1 LNTTNNHPDPMEGEI
16 EHALDPGRFIS
27 DRGCF
32 RFVDGLDQVA
42 SDLGRLV
49 TDDPDRAATL
59 YETFLAGCYEKA
71 EEVDDSSGSFGV
83 FAQSL
88 ISGWITARQAAQV
101 SPQQTT
107 ARLLAWM
114 DNDQYGFCHRLE
126 HEIATVF
133 DMAGLAAF
141 IDAIRGRFEAADQVT
156 PAVGGSDEADRDAR
170 RRRAETARWAEALRS
185 LYAAGGDLDAYVEL
199 ANRTG
204 LTADDCLTVANLLVT
219 RSDPTQALSWVD
231 RGLELDAH
239 RPYSSFA
246 AHSLTELK
254 PRLLADLGHG
264 EQALETA
271 WASYRKH
278 PDRHSYDHLMT
289 FVPHAERPTWQ
300 DRAIT
305 AALDGDRYLPAVIEL
320 LLHTAETGRLGQLA
334 ARTSDSSWEGV
345 GHHVAEQAGTALEP
359 GHPGEAARIW
369 RAAGMRILK
378 AGKSKYYGAARRYF
392 EHAKHCY
399 QQADQ
404 PTQWQQVVEEVYA
417 RHGRKT
423 RFLPG
428 FDAVVTGTDPTP
440 QPSFLDQAKARWGR
454 HASD

>member
-1 LNTTNNHPDPMEGEI
+1 MSATSNHPDPMEAEI

-27 DRGCF
+27 DRSCF
-32 RFVDGLDQVA
+32 RFVDSLEQVA
-42 SDLGRLV
+42 AAIGRLV

-71 EEVDDSSGSFGV
+71 EEVDDSSGSFGM

-114 DNDQYGFCHRLE
+114 DDDQYGFCHRLE

-133 DMAGLAAF
+133 DEAGLAAF
-141 IDAIRGRFEAADQVT
+141 IDAIRSRFEAADQAT
-156 PAVGGSDEADRDAR
+156 PAAGGSDQADRDAR

-185 LYAAGGDLDAYVEL
+185 LYATRGDLDAYVEL
-199 ANRTG
+199 AERTG

-219 RSDPTQALSWVD
+219 RGDPAQALAWVD
-231 RGLELDAH
+231 RGLELDAD
-239 RPYSSFA
+239 RPYPSFA

-254 PRLLADLGHG
+254 PRLLVDLGHG

-271 WASYRKH
+271 WADYRKH
-278 PDRHSYDHLMT
+278 PDRYSYDHLMT
-289 FVPHAERPTWQ
+289 FVPPAERPGWH
-300 DRAIT
+300 DRAVT
-305 AALDGDRYLPAVIEL
+305 VALDGDRYLPAVIEL
-320 LLHTAETGRLGQLA
+320 LLHTNETGRLGQLA
-334 ARTSDSSWEGV
+334 ARTPDSSWEGV
-345 GHHVAEQAGTALEP
+345 GHHAAEQAGTALEP

-378 AGKSKYYGAARRYF
+378 AGRSRYYGAALRYF
-392 EHAKHCY
+392 EHAKRCY
-399 QQADQ
+399 QQAGQ
-404 PTQWQQVVEEVYA
+404 PAQWQQVIDEVYA
-417 RHGRKT
+417 QHSRKT
-423 RFLPG
+423 SFLPG
-428 FDAVVTGTDPTP
+428 FDAVATGTGRTP

-454 HASD
+454 HVSE